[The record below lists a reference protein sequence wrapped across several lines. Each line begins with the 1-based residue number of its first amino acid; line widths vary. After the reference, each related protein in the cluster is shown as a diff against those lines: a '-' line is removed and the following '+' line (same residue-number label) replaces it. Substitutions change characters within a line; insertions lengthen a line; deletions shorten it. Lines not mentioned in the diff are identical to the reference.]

1 MKHLLFVFI
10 AIIAFSCKSS
20 NSSPTGPKIG
30 QEFDLK
36 YGESI
41 QIQNESL
48 TLKFENVA
56 DDSRCPTGASCVWA
70 GNAKII
76 LRVAQ
81 IDTSLNSAL
90 NPNEINYNSFNI
102 KLLSV
107 SPYPTIGQ
115 QIKLEDY
122 IIRLIVTK

>member
-1 MKHLLFVFI
+1 MKHFLVAFL
-10 AIIAFSCKSS
+10 ALAAFSCKSS
-20 NSSPTGPKIG
+20 NSSPTGPKVG

>member
-1 MKHLLFVFI
+1 MKQFLVTVLALL
-10 AIIAFSCKSS
+10 AFSCKSS
-20 NSSPTGPKIG
+20 TSSPTGPKIG
-30 QEFDLK
+30 EEFNLK

-41 QIQNESL
+41 QVQNESL

-76 LRVAQ
+76 LQVAQ

-90 NPNEINYNSFNI
+90 SPSEINYNSFNI

-115 QIKLEDY
+115 QIKLDDY
-122 IIRLIVTK
+122 IIKLIVTK